1 MSKNRIGAIEQ
12 NGQPTLTD
20 VAVRAGVSIGTV
32 SRVLNERRGV
42 NAALKARVE
51 AALRDLNYSRPVN
64 ARRAARESCPI
75 LTFILSNRDFLHP
88 VHARLLQGAEEYCE
102 ENGYFL
108 IFKRLSYSPLTPA
121 SELLLPSMLRQHG
134 VADCVILAGTNYVN
148 LLEATAAA
156 RAPYVFY
163 GNNLISGAPY
173 RGFDEVR
180 SDDATGAAEAT
191 SYLLKLGHERI
202 VFIGD
207 TSQPWFKERYD
218 AYVDV
223 MNEAGLEPAGLTVGL
238 SDDPFRNG
246 YSSTEAMLR
255 RSMKVTA
262 IFAGSDDTAFGVWE
276 QLHQAGVRV
285 PDDIALIGFGDLP
298 DALRRNPPLTT
309 VRIEYVELGRQLARM
324 AILKARSPE
333 GPLPETVLPTKLILR
348 GTTWPMSPRPD
359 SALHDTVPVH
369 SSGSR

>member
-12 NGQPTLTD
+12 NGQPTLID

-108 IFKRLSYSPLTPA
+108 IFKLLSYSPLTPA

-156 RAPYVFY
+156 RAPY
-163 GNNLISGAPY
+163 
-173 RGFDEVR
+173 R
-180 SDDATGAAEAT
+180 AA
-191 SYLLKLGHERI
+191 S
-202 VFIGD
+202 
-207 TSQPWFKERYD
+207 
-218 AYVDV
+218 
-223 MNEAGLEPAGLTVGL
+223 PA
-238 SDDPFRNG
+238 
-246 YSSTEAMLR
+246 
-255 RSMKVTA
+255 
-262 IFAGSDDTAFGVWE
+262 
-276 QLHQAGVRV
+276 Q
-285 PDDIALIGFGDLP
+285 
-298 DALRRNPPLTT
+298 
-309 VRIEYVELGRQLARM
+309 
-324 AILKARSPE
+324 
-333 GPLPETVLPTKLILR
+333 
-348 GTTWPMSPRPD
+348 
-359 SALHDTVPVH
+359 
-369 SSGSR
+369 